1 MQVLY
6 RHQRESDKA
15 ERRRLMPPRSG
26 PPTRCHYPWH
36 MGIGRG
42 GVHDEEMRRGYILMC
57 AAVSSA
63 LGCFAGCDGLLNMLL
78 RPTRR
83 RWLVRPPSSGVYKRA
98 LVAVMPW
105 ASSMRRRIRLAVSS
119 PMPWHL
125 SAVWLYGLCLA
136 ANGPVPEVAVGFTEC
151 STCDWPSARQSFRC
165 AATALFVGAH
175 PTPEMTKTGRRW
187 LQWLVIIRIR

>member
-1 MQVLY
+1 MALG
-6 RHQRESDKA
+6 H
-15 ERRRLMPPRSG
+15 RS
-26 PPTRCHYPWH
+26 R
-36 MGIGRG
+36 
-42 GVHDEEMRRGYILMC
+42 GVHDEEMRRGYMLMC

-63 LGCFAGCDGLLNMLL
+63 LGCLAGCNGLLNTLL

-83 RWLVRPPSSGVYKRA
+83 RWSAHHRPACVRTNE
-98 LVAVMPW
+98 
-105 ASSMRRRIRLAVSS
+105 
-119 PMPWHL
+119 HL
-125 SAVWLYGLCLA
+125 WRSCHGPARCGAESAWQSAHQCRGIYRLYGLCLA

-175 PTPEMTKTGRRW
+175 PIPEKTKTGRRW